1 MAKRGN
7 HSILTPEEQALAK
20 RLAQN
25 PDAFMTA
32 EACAFA
38 AALAEDKRDDFLRGM
53 AEVEVIKRKSAP
65 LLQPYME
72 PRFTLSAITEGLGVP
87 EVTIRNWLTRGQLDL
102 GAETARAKGKWRLFS
117 LRDAVIIHVAF
128 QLSRVGVPVAVF
140 HDVAQ
145 KVARFGEMFFK
156 GPVGMVRRPI
166 VVLTNDGEWQSHLH
180 HDSGPFRLTDL
191 DIPPAAVVLNV
202 EQVIVRTLH
211 ALGFE
216 AMVGTAAEIGEA
228 LRASETGGDE

>member
-1 MAKRGN
+1 MVKHGT
-7 HSILTPEEQALAK
+7 HSNPTPAEELALIERAIL
-20 RLAQN
+20 
-25 PDAFMTA
+25 
-32 EACAFA
+32 
-38 AALAEDKRDDFLRGM
+38 
-53 AEVEVIKRKSAP
+53 AP
-65 LLQPYME
+65 YVE

-145 KVARFGEMFFK
+145 KVARFGEMLFK

-166 VVLTNDGEWQSHLH
+166 VVLTNDGEWKAQQHY
-180 HDSGPFRLTDL
+180 DAGPFRLTDL

-228 LRASETGGDE
+228 LRASETGSDE